1 MTEDS
6 SGAVLLTGAAGGLGR
21 AIARAVVASGRRIVL
36 VDRNAEALAEF
47 PAELGKAAH
56 PVQLDITDH
65 AQVDRILGDLPSG
78 FSRVDALIDNAGHDI
93 GGRTRLDQGSSDDGS
108 NNNQTNQIGTMI
120 KSRRAQV

>member
-36 VDRNAEALAEF
+36 VDRNAEALADF
-47 PAELGKAAH
+47 AAELGKAAH

-65 AQVDRILGDLPSG
+65 AKVDRILGDLPSG
-78 FSRVDALIDNAGHDI
+78 FSRVDTLINNAGHDI
-93 GGRTRLDQGSSDDGS
+93 GGRSEEHTSALQSLMRISS
-108 NNNQTNQIGTMI
+108 
-120 KSRRAQV
+120 AVFCL